1 MHPVFFQNIQNGF
14 AFELPDL
21 MEHDVPTADEFGKL
35 GAVFG
40 RAQPLID
47 FTDGFD
53 AVDVVSVVFRQYIG
67 RCFCL
72 AQVVQ

>member
-1 MHPVFFQNIQNGF
+1 
-14 AFELPDL
+14 
-21 MEHDVPTADEFGKL
+21 MEHDVPTADNFGKL

-40 RAQPLID
+40 RTQALID
-47 FTDGFD
+47 FADGFD
-53 AVDVVSVVFRQYIG
+53 AVDVVSVVFWQDIG